1 MVGFH
6 DLLMEF
12 ERGPESALEATVGTF
27 GSFPTV
33 LLQLRQLVPNMVMG
47 QNPVPL
53 VNIKIA
59 GKWMFIHS
67 NMVP

>member
-33 LLQLRQLVPNMVMG
+33 LLQLRQLDPNMSGMG
-47 QNPVPL
+47 SVQEV
-53 VNIKIA
+53 VK
-59 GKWMFIHS
+59 
-67 NMVP
+67 